1 MGHASLAEYL
11 AEFDGRGAEVAYIQR
26 RGYRT
31 VRVSYWEVAQQA
43 RRFARHL
50 EAQQIAKGDRVLI
63 WGEDCAEWVI
73 AFWGC
78 VLRGAIA
85 VPIDRIAAP
94 DFVLRVMQQTDAKLA
109 VGSGEAL
116 HSDPN
121 VPVLTFDK
129 LLEIISVY

>member
-50 EAQQIAKGDRVLI
+50 EAQQIVKGDRVLI

-78 VLRGAIA
+78 ALRGAIS
-85 VPIDRIAAP
+85 VPMDRIATP
-94 DFVLRVMQQTDAKLA
+94 DFALRVLQQTNAKLA
-109 VGSGEAL
+109 VGSGELLAGL
-116 HSDPN
+116 GN
-121 VPVLTFDK
+121 VTRPDF
-129 LLEIISVY
+129 